1 MKSGISVDIALP
13 ASVRQENEWW
23 IASCP
28 ALDVCSQGPSR
39 EEALVNLE
47 DALVFFIES
56 CFERGTLFDVL
67 REAGFE
73 RASEEQVA
81 DLAQGQEDN
90 TLSIRVPLPFVI
102 AERRVENTHPA
113 QQR

>member
-1 MKSGISVDIALP
+1 MKSAILVEIALP
-13 ASVRQENEWW
+13 ATVRQQDKWW
-23 IASCP
+23 LANCP

-47 DALVFFIES
+47 DAVVFFIES

-73 RASEEQVA
+73 RAPEEQVA
-81 DLAQGQEDN
+81 DWARGQEDD

-102 AERRVENTHPA
+102 AERAQSSHPV